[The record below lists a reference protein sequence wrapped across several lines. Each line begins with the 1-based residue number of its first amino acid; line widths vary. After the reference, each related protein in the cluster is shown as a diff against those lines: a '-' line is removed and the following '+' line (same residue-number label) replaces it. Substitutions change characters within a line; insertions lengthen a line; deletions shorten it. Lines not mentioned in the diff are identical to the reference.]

1 MKKKADLVHYLQTIT
16 DILQATEDMGGNLNS
31 YFDLANGVVTDK
43 KELSADQY
51 AQIQESF
58 SQGIEVYQQNMAK
71 LEKISAPVAIIG
83 PHKQLVKA
91 YRDFVAGCE
100 KMHASI
106 DYSGQKIDGPA
117 FKESE
122 QEQSDAM
129 DHVNAH
135 IGRIMQRVG

>member
-1 MKKKADLVHYLQTIT
+1 
-16 DILQATEDMGGNLNS
+16 
-31 YFDLANGVVTDK
+31 
-43 KELSADQY
+43 
-51 AQIQESF
+51 
-58 SQGIEVYQQNMAK
+58 
-71 LEKISAPVAIIG
+71 
-83 PHKQLVKA
+83 
-91 YRDFVAGCE
+91 
-100 KMHASI
+100 MHASI